1 MLESGLYI
9 EQRQTISA
17 GQVQSLEILSYT
29 NQELE
34 DFLMN
39 EYLENP
45 MIENTSDKQGE
56 LLKDLEQ
63 VYEKG
68 VSYKEQYIQGDEEDH
83 GRKNDV
89 RAKGPDE
96 LQEFILGQLHKKD
109 FREEEW
115 ELMSYL
121 VQCLDEKGFF
131 TYDLDVI
138 SQVSGYARDTVGRCL
153 EVLKQLE
160 PVGIFSRDISECL
173 KKQLEKKGCGDEKL
187 FAMVDRY
194 MPEVLEGHIGVV
206 TRELNISTAKIKE
219 YIHLIGSLNPR
230 PIMNLPEEA
239 AQYIVPDVLAV
250 REGDSW
256 RVSINDHWM
265 GEYKYNDYYIQM
277 MQNASDTELQEYF
290 QKKLERARFIINCVE
305 QRRKTLVKVVEVILE
320 MQEGYFLSR
329 GPLRPMTLEDIAKR
343 TGMHL
348 STVSRAIR
356 GKYLQYKRT
365 VLIKDLFQGG
375 LENKGADE
383 DVSIDNI
390 KERLKQLVE
399 KEDKEK
405 PLSDQQ
411 LVERLKEQGITI
423 SRRTVAKYRTQL
435 GIRDSRQRMYYH

>member
-1 MLESGLYI
+1 M
-9 EQRQTISA
+9 
-17 GQVQSLEILSYT
+17 
-29 NQELE
+29 
-34 DFLMN
+34 
-39 EYLENP
+39 
-45 MIENTSDKQGE
+45 K
-56 LLKDLEQ
+56 
-63 VYEKG
+63 
-68 VSYKEQYIQGDEEDH
+68 
-83 GRKNDV
+83 
-89 RAKGPDE
+89 
-96 LQEFILGQLHKKD
+96 
-109 FREEEW
+109 
-115 ELMSYL
+115 
-121 VQCLDEKGFF
+121 KGFF

-138 SQVSGYARDTVGRCL
+138 SQVSGYAGDTVGHCL

-160 PVGIFSRDISECL
+160 PVGIFSRDISEYL

-290 QKKLERARFIINCVE
+290 QKKLKRARFIINCVD

-320 MQEGYFLSR
+320 MQEEYFLSR

-365 VLIKDLFQGG
+365 VLIKELFQGG

-383 DVSIDNI
+383 DVSVDNI
-390 KERLKQLVE
+390 KDRLKQLVE

-411 LVERLKEQGITI
+411 LVECLKEQGISI